1 MLNSDQ
7 PPSEMLEPLEKSLQ
21 YQRRAEKYLD
31 NARNS
36 AIKHEFAKA
45 SELLWGTIVELIK
58 AIGIL
63 YGQDPSRFKHKEIVN
78 TGKRIASQLGDED
91 MSRLID
97 KAQAFHAN
105 FYEDFMSEEVFG
117 EDYEAMIRLSIKL
130 LNIINKKR
138 AEYSMRLS

>member
-1 MLNSDQ
+1 M
-7 PPSEMLEPLEKSLQ
+7 
-21 YQRRAEKYLD
+21 
-31 NARNS
+31 
-36 AIKHEFAKA
+36 KHEFAKA
-45 SELLWGTIVELIK
+45 SELLWGTIVEFIK

-63 YGQDPSRFKHKEIVN
+63 YGQDPSRLKHKEIVN

-105 FYEDFMSEEVFG
+105 FYEDFMSEEAFG